1 MAGGRPLKFQ
11 SVEELQTAIDAYFA
25 QCLIDEEPL
34 TVTGLAL
41 ALDTTRQTLINY
53 EDREE
58 FLDAIKKAK
67 TRVEN
72 YAEKRLFSG
81 NATGPIFALKNF
93 DWTDKQTIAGD
104 ADAPLKVDTKIEI
117 ELVRPV

>member
-1 MAGGRPLKFQ
+1 MARPLKFQ

-25 QCLIDEEPL
+25 QCLLDNEPL

-53 EDREE
+53 EEREE

-72 YAEKRLFSG
+72 YAEKRLFSS
-81 NATGPIFALKNF
+81 NATGAIFALKNF
-93 DWTDKQTIAGD
+93 DWTDKQTIGGD
-104 ADAPLKVDTKIEI
+104 SENPVKIDTTIEI
-117 ELVRPV
+117 VHVKPKE